1 MRRSILPVLFLC
13 PLLAVGC
20 TAPNV
25 EGGLAPAASAAP
37 QASADVDALIVK
49 YASAYAVPADLVR
62 GVVRRESNFNPQLTH
77 NGHYGLMQIS
87 APTARTMGYDG
98 APGGL
103 LDAETNLKYGVK
115 YLSGAYLVAGRDAG
129 RAAGYYRSGYY
140 YRAKRM
146 GLLERTGLRPP
157 AVGEAASAN

>member
-1 MRRSILPVLFLC
+1 MRRFLLPVLALC

-20 TAPNV
+20 TTSDLSQGVSPAV
-25 EGGLAPAASAAP
+25 AAASQP
-37 QASADVDALIVK
+37 PADVDRLIVE

-62 GVVRRESNFNPQLTH
+62 SVVRRESNFNPQLAH

-98 APGGL
+98 APEGL
-103 LDAETNLKYGVK
+103 LDARTNLKYGVK
-115 YLSGAYLVAGRDAG
+115 YLRGAYLVAGGNSG

-140 YRAKRM
+140 YRAKRL
-146 GLLERTGLRPP
+146 GLLERTGLKGTTGAE
-157 AVGEAASAN
+157 AVAAN